1 MVLALSDSDIPVD
14 DPLRKAYL
22 DSLKE
27 INSEQVKSGLGQFDE
42 MTEVISKINF
52 LLDQLTPQCEN
63 DFEVVEK
70 PKNDAISNNA

>member
-1 MVLALSDSDIPVD
+1 LVLALSESDIPVD

-27 INSEQVKSGLGQFDE
+27 INSEQVKSGLGQFNE
-42 MTEVISKINF
+42 LTEIINKINF
-52 LLDQLTPQCEN
+52 LLDQLTLQCEN

-70 PKNDAISNNA
+70 PENNASSNNA